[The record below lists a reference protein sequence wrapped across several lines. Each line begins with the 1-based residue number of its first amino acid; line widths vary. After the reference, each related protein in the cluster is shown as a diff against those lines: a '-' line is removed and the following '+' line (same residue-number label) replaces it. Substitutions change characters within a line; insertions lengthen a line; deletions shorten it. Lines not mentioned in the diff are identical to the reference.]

1 MSLERGAFGIEYTR
15 KKPNESDGAINILLI
30 VIAIVALVSLG
41 VSLYRRGKSDPVV
54 EEAKTEVVV
63 AEERQQE
70 VEKVDI
76 APVEEVSV
84 AEDVPPPP
92 KVEVDEFGK
101 RPAKVRN
108 LLMRLDEAEKQ
119 KNVEMAISTI
129 EQLRAIPG
137 NPAADIDDAL
147 ARRLGTLNVIW
158 LFERHNA
165 QWVKEVT
172 VRSGSSA
179 SRIAAENGSTLA
191 SVEKL
196 NGNVDKVFI
205 GQKLKVLDHPRFNL
219 VIHRRSRTADLSLN
233 GKFFKRY
240 DLVDEVTGKEGMY
253 EVVPP
258 YRQFWRDMGTIF
270 PRTDRI
276 ELETL
281 MPKGSS
287 VIISEL

>member
-41 VSLYRRGKSDPVV
+41 VSLYRRGKADPVV
-54 EEAKTEVVV
+54 EDAKTEV
-63 AEERQQE
+63 AQA
-70 VEKVDI
+70 VEKQTAVDTDDI
-76 APVEEVSV
+76 KPQEEVSA

-92 KVEVDEFGK
+92 KIEVDKFGN

-108 LLMRLDEAEKQ
+108 LLMRLEEAEKQ

-129 EQLRAIPG
+129 EQIRAIPG
-137 NPAADIDDAL
+137 SPAADIDDDL
-147 ARRLGTLNVIW
+147 ARRLGTLNLIW

-179 SRIAAENGSTLA
+179 SRIAAENGATLA

-196 NGNVDKVFI
+196 NGNVDKVLI
-205 GQKLKVLDHPRFNL
+205 GQKLLVLDHPRFNL

-240 DLVDEVTGKEGMY
+240 DLVDEVGGKEGMY
-253 EVVPP
+253 EVTPP

-270 PRTDRI
+270 PRADRI